1 MNYTQLPTTY
11 KDDTI
16 AEAMYAREME
26 YFHYEFDATNFR
38 HLIEISPDGP
48 YKQNLQERL
57 DSTLAQMK
65 NVDDIY
71 AALQAQITD
80 PQAHEAA
87 VLRAIEK
94 RKVAKCATP

>member
-16 AEAMYAREME
+16 AEAMFAREME
-26 YFHYEFDATNFR
+26 HFHYEFDAANFR
-38 HLIEISPDGP
+38 HLLATTPDGP

-57 DSTLAQMK
+57 DATLVQMK

-71 AALQAQITD
+71 TALQAQITD
-80 PQAHEAA
+80 PQTHQAA

-94 RKVAKCATP
+94 RKATK